1 MTVKKKSDEE
11 LEAKVKALEEKLERV
26 VLIMVQMG
34 QGKMNRLK
42 EYLDGVA

>member
-1 MTVKKKSDEE
+1 MSTKPKNTEE

-26 VLIMVQMG
+26 VLIMIQMG

>member
-1 MTVKKKSDEE
+1 MSTKSKSNEE

-26 VLIMVQMG
+26 VLILVQIS
-34 QGKMNRLK
+34 QGKMHRLK